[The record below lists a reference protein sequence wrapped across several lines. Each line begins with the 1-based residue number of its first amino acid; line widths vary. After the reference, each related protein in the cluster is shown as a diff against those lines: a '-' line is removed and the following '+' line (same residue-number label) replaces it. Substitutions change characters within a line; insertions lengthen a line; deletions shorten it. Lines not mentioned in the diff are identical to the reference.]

1 MKNVLPLMAMVLMLT
16 ACNNK
21 DKKMTEG
28 AKKYFEDAV
37 ALRKDTLI
45 VKELKILGSKGLNE
59 RDIDSLRSTAF
70 TYKTMQYQ
78 QMLMQYQQGLQ
89 QLIQDLEKYK
99 KEGNEEMVQQAN
111 MYGQQMMNE
120 ATGIR
125 DSITKFEAKAKEYTE
140 KYKASK
146 AKELDYTIA
155 YFKSNLLAGKDS
167 LKVDSLPLIFTK
179 EYKVLDVNQ

>member
-1 MKNVLPLMAMVLMLT
+1 MKKLIPVAALLLVLVSCT
-16 ACNNK
+16 NK

-28 AKKYFEDAV
+28 AKKYFEEAV
-37 ALRKDTLI
+37 ALRKDTLV

-59 RDIDSLRSTAF
+59 RNIDSIRSTAF

-78 QMLMQYQQGLQ
+78 QMLMQYNQAMQ
-89 QLIQDLEKYK
+89 QLIGDLDKYK
-99 KEGNEEMVQQAN
+99 KEGNEQMVQQAN

-120 ATGIR
+120 ATSIR
-125 DSITKFEAKAKEYTE
+125 DSVAKFEAKAKEYTD
-140 KYKASK
+140 KYKANKST
-146 AKELDYTIA
+146 ALDYTIA
-155 YFKSNLLAGKDS
+155 FFKSDMMAGKDS